1 MLPRVNVI
9 STEIG
14 QYLLLAT
21 QDIISTHLL
30 LKGSWEPWQLSISQL
45 LLDGIER
52 PHVVDVGA
60 NLGSYAVPVGR
71 LIAERSGTLSAFEAQ
86 RLIFLQLCGNIF
98 LNRLDNVYP
107 QHLALGQDDDK
118 IALPAL
124 DYARE
129 INIGALSVDPEIRRQ
144 QKQTCTGNNAP
155 QAETVLRRRLD
166 SLALAPI
173 SLLKV
178 DTEGYEL
185 EVLCGAA
192 KSLADSGW
200 PPILFE
206 LWNEIQQP
214 WYREKRAAT
223 LAQLDRLGY
232 RTAVFGE
239 TALAQHPEHPR
250 QFSLAQENSGAI
262 RLTRQR

>member
-9 STEIG
+9 STDIG

-60 NLGSYAVPVGR
+60 NLGSYTVPVGR
-71 LIAERSGTLSAFEAQ
+71 LIAERGGTLSAFEAQ

-107 QHLALGQDDDK
+107 QHLALGDQDDE
-118 IALPAL
+118 IELPAL

-144 QKQTCTGNNAP
+144 QAQTSTGNHAP
-155 QAETVLRRRLD
+155 QTESVLRRRLD

-173 SLLKV
+173 SLLKI
-178 DTEGYEL
+178 DTEGCEL
-185 EVLCGAA
+185 EVLRGAA
-192 KSLADSGW
+192 RSLADSGW

-206 LWNEIQQP
+206 LWSETQQP

-223 LAQLDRLGY
+223 LACLDGLGY
-232 RTAVFGE
+232 RSAVFGE
-239 TALAQHPEHPR
+239 TGLAQHPAHPR
-250 QFSLAQENSGAI
+250 QFSLVQENSGAI

>member
-21 QDIISTHLL
+21 QDIISSHLL
-30 LKGSWEPWQLSISQL
+30 LQGTWEPWQLSISQL
-45 LLDGIER
+45 LLDGIEC

-60 NLGSYAVPVGR
+60 NLGSYAVPIGR
-71 LIAERSGTLSAFEAQ
+71 LIADRSGTLSAFEAQ
-86 RLIFLQLCGNIF
+86 RLVFLQLCGNIF

-107 QHLALGQDDDK
+107 QHLALGDQDDE
-118 IALPAL
+118 IQLPAL

-144 QKQTCTGNNAP
+144 QAQTSTGNNAM

-173 SLLKV
+173 ALLKI
-178 DTEGYEL
+178 DTEGCEL
-185 EVLCGAA
+185 EVLRGAA
-192 KSLADSGW
+192 KTLGKSGW
-200 PPILFE
+200 PPILLE
-206 LWNEIQQP
+206 LWSATRHP
-214 WYREKRAAT
+214 WYREKRTAT
-223 LAQLDRLGY
+223 LACLDALGY
-232 RTAVFGE
+232 HTAVFGE
-239 TALAQHPEHPR
+239 TGLAQHPEHAR
-250 QFSLAQENSGAI
+250 QFTIAPEASGAI
-262 RLTRQR
+262 RLSRQR